1 MLNGD
6 PVSDKYPELIE
17 VMKYIRQNLHEPLTI
32 EQLSRY
38 AAYSPFHFIRI
49 FKEQTGLTPQYYIAS
64 LRLQKAK
71 ELLMTTDLPVRDIA
85 MELGYQSLGSFTTR
99 FGRSV
104 GLTPAEFRNSAAHAA
119 EHLRQLTDAA
129 IWHSGHEQAPGDCVE
144 GSFRTE
150 IPFEGFVMV
159 GLFSKPIPDGL
170 PDYGTLVRTDNA
182 FRFSGVKPG
191 IYYLMATTVSWGMQ
205 ARDILLPDM
214 TLRARSASPLVVR
227 HGERTPHQELT
238 LRPPRFD
245 DPPILVSLP
254 LLMEMFYLQQTG
266 KGSGLPGPR

>member
-1 MLNGD
+1 MGD
-6 PVSDKYPELIE
+6 FVSGKYPELIE

-38 AAYSPFHFIRI
+38 VSYSPFHFIRI
-49 FKEQTGLTPQYYIAS
+49 FKQQTGLTPQYYIAS

-71 ELLMTTDLPVRDIA
+71 ELLMTTSLPVRDIA
-85 MELGYQSLGSFTTR
+85 MELGYRSLGTFTTR

-104 GLTPAEFRNSAAHAA
+104 GMTPAGFRNSAAQAA
-119 EHLRQLTDAA
+119 EHLRRLADAG
-129 IWHSGHEQAPGDCVE
+129 IWHSGREPASDDGVE

-150 IPFEGFVMV
+150 VPFEGIVMV
-159 GLFSKPIPDGL
+159 GLFGKPIPDGL
-170 PDYGTLVRTDNA
+170 PDYGTLVRADDG

-205 ARDILLPDM
+205 SRDLLLPDM
-214 TLRARSASPLVVR
+214 TLRARSASPIVVR

-245 DPPILVSLP
+245 DPPILISLP

-266 KGSGLPGPR
+266 RGSGLPGPR